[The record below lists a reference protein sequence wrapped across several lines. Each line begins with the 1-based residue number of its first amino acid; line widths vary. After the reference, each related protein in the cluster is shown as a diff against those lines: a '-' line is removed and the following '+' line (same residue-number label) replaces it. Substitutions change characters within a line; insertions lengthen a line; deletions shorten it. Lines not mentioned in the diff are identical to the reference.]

1 MTAANSDRVALVTG
15 SSRNIGRAIALAL
28 AKNGTHVV
36 VHAAQDQTQAEQ
48 TLKQLESYGVRGMV
62 TLGNLADPDTATRII
77 NEVIAEFG
85 RLDILV
91 NNAAIRPE
99 TPIADISYAEWRKVM
114 GVCLDAVF
122 LMSQAALQP
131 LRQSDQGTIINIGGL
146 TAHTGA
152 ANRAHVISA
161 KAGVVGFTKALA
173 CELSPENITV
183 NCIAPGLIDTV
194 RDGGNKP
201 HHHATR
207 TNLLGRRGLPEEVA
221 EAAVFLAGPSARYI
235 TGQTIH
241 VNGGA
246 YFP

>member
-15 SSRNIGRAIALAL
+15 SSKNIGRAIALAL
-28 AKNGTHVV
+28 AKNGTNVV
-36 VHAAQDQTQAEQ
+36 VHAAQDQAQAEQ
-48 TLKQLESYGVRGMV
+48 TLKQLESYGVKGMV
-62 TLGNLADPDTATRII
+62 TLGDLSNPDTATQII
-77 NEVIAEFG
+77 TEVIAEFG

-122 LMSQAALQP
+122 LISQAALQP

-161 KAGVVGFTKALA
+161 KAGLVGFTKALA

-194 RDGGNKP
+194 RDRGNKP

-221 EAAVFLAGPSARYI
+221 EAAVFLAGSSARYI

-246 YFP
+246 YLP

>member
-28 AKNGTHVV
+28 AKTGTHVV
-36 VHAAQDQTQAEQ
+36 VHASHNKTEAEE
-48 TLKQLESYGVRGMV
+48 TLQQLESCGVKGML
-62 TLGNLADPDTATRII
+62 TFGDLSDPDTATRIM

-131 LRQSDQGTIINIGGL
+131 LRQSDQGSIINIGGL

-173 CELSPENITV
+173 CELSAENITV
-183 NCIAPGLIDTV
+183 NCIAPGLIDTA
-194 RDGGNKP
+194 RDGVNKP

-207 TNLLGRRGLPEEVA
+207 TNLLGRLGQPEEIA
-221 EAAVFLAGPSARYI
+221 EAVVFLAGPSARYV

-241 VNGGA
+241 INGGA
-246 YFP
+246 YLP